1 MTSDQPVLCSVD
13 TGVVYLLSN
22 YLETGVGVGAMLC
35 HSGMCRSRGLAAL
48 VAVTGEKAVVERH
61 KVDTRYL
68 VQTWFL
74 TFHVFRIEDFC
85 TFSTTYKE
93 RVCVKKYIY
102 CIDRM
107 YDIYNKILR
116 LIFTVYSG

>member
-1 MTSDQPVLCSVD
+1 MPLWNVPEPGPGRAGGCDGGESSGRASQGRYSVPGTNMVSDISC
-13 TGVVYLLSN
+13 
-22 YLETGVGVGAMLC
+22 
-35 HSGMCRSRGLAAL
+35 
-48 VAVTGEKAVVERH
+48 
-61 KVDTRYL
+61 
-68 VQTWFL
+68 
-74 TFHVFRIEDFC
+74 FRIEDFC

-93 RVCVKKYIY
+93 RECVKKYIY